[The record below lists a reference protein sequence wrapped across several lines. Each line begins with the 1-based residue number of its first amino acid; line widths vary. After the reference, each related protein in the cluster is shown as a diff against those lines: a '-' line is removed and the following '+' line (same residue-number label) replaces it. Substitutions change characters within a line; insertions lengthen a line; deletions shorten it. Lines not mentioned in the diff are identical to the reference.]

1 MRHNKGIQNGPRIC
15 RRHVHSFRGESPN
28 HGNGLFFR
36 LGATYHLTDKDDF
49 YATGF
54 GMFGHNW
61 GRSSTLYT
69 SNVPDNWMR
78 NFDISR
84 NRGDHRGM
92 HAELGYIHKW
102 SDNHSLDINAAYNR
116 WGGPNWR
123 SYSQEITYPNHEED
137 LYQEQN
143 MDMST
148 NSWEAK
154 VDYTNQITE
163 WLKMEADSTATIAT
177 KTPRPT
183 PTPARRKPT

>member
-1 MRHNKGIQNGPRIC
+1 MGRFCWSRLQNAPQQGGSKMDREFADGTFT
-15 RRHVHSFRGESPN
+15 RSEGESPN

-116 WGGPNWR
+116 WGGQTGVLIPRKSRIPTMRKTYTR
-123 SYSQEITYPNHEED
+123 SRTWIC
-137 LYQEQN
+137 
-143 MDMST
+143 
-148 NSWEAK
+148 
-154 VDYTNQITE
+154 
-163 WLKMEADSTATIAT
+163 
-177 KTPRPT
+177 RPT
-183 PTPARRKPT
+183 PGKQR